1 MPILS
6 LIVAFSHVHQ
16 KLVSYEQ
23 TIDAYS
29 TSHID
34 RLVRAEKQATA
45 FLESKQAEV
54 HALDVVVAELHARA
68 SEGYARLQQHVTKH
82 TAENVR
88 IDPCVYAQSV
98 YCFCFVFLFC
108 I

>member
-1 MPILS
+1 MS
-6 LIVAFSHVHQ
+6 LIVALFSHVHQ

-34 RLVRAEKQATA
+34 RLMRAEKQATA
-45 FLESKQAEV
+45 FLEAKQAEV

-68 SEGYARLQQHVTKH
+68 SEGYARLQQQVTKH

-88 IDPCVYAQSV
+88 INHCACFLSV
-98 YCFCFVFLFC
+98 DLLF
-108 I
+108 IL